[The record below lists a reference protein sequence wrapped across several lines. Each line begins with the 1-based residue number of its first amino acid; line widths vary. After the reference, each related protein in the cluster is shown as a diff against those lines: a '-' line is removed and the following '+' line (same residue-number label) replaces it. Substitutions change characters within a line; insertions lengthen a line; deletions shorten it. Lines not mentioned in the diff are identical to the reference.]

1 MKVPTKGQ
9 RVAPELLC
17 PPPELLVGAGGRR
30 RGDCSKEA
38 VFGQG
43 KPMAGVLEKPV
54 TGSREGDRSTEKLQ
68 HVGVRLEKDVPFNF
82 FFFFAVTQISK
93 SWQKDF
99 TLSLLLVSGCLYQAP
114 STGSGLWGRFHDTG
128 P

>member
-82 FFFFAVTQISK
+82 FFFFCSDSNQQVLAERLHSLAFACFRMPLPGSIYRQWAVGP
-93 SWQKDF
+93 
-99 TLSLLLVSGCLYQAP
+99 LS
-114 STGSGLWGRFHDTG
+114 
-128 P
+128 